1 MSVDSLPIL
10 VIGDL
15 LPGTGELLR
24 RFSSAGWGWRQVRKV
39 REARDL
45 LLTVDSHLVL
55 AAEVLQD
62 GRGYDLAET
71 VARRTRTLI
80 VGVALSETCLWL
92 PVVYRGVNVLGRRA
106 LPAEALEAEMKDLLG
121 MRAVAASAGRVREIY
136 HRTPF
141 VPVARTAVPRGPG
154 PQHADVPDRPENL
167 LRRRY
172 RDRDK
177 GPLPL
182 A

>member
-1 MSVDSLPIL
+1 MSIDSLPIL
-10 VIGDL
+10 VVGDL
-15 LPGTGELLR
+15 LPGTGEILR

-45 LLTVDSHLVL
+45 LLTVDPHIVL
-55 AAEVLQD
+55 AAEVLPD

-71 VARRTRTLI
+71 AARHARTLI

-106 LPAEALEAEMKDLLG
+106 LPPEALEAEMKDLLG
-121 MRAVAASAGRVREIY
+121 MRAAAASAGVVGEIY

-141 VPVARTAVPRGPG
+141 VPAADAAAAGGPG
-154 PQHADVPDRPENL
+154 PQSQRTDVPGRPASF

-172 RDRDK
+172 RDK
-177 GPLPL
+177 GQSL